1 MAPPSP
7 NDPFYALESQI
18 RECYGRAA
26 YTHGTHINTARD
38 LLRRQSAAK
47 WANIIISALI
57 TGGAIKTVAT
67 PEATWAPVA
76 TMLLSIASLILNA
89 YLKDLDPGGLAQR
102 HRDAAQDVWNIREAY
117 LSLITDIIAQTS
129 AIETFL
135 RRRDEL
141 LSQLH
146 KIYRGAPTTSNRA
159 YAKTQ
164 VDLQQKEA
172 LTFSEQELDNIL
184 PPNLRRSER
193 YSQG

>member
-1 MAPPSP
+1 LAPPSP
-7 NDPFYALESQI
+7 NDPFFALESQI

-38 LLRRQSAAK
+38 LLWRQSVAK

-67 PEATWAPVA
+67 PEATWAPIA
-76 TMLLSIASLILNA
+76 TMVLSILSLILNA

-102 HRDAAQDVWNIREAY
+102 HRDASQDVWNIRERY
-117 LSLITDIIAQTS
+117 LSLITDIIARTS
-129 AIETFL
+129 PIDELL

-141 LSQLH
+141 QSQLH
-146 KIYRGAPTTSNRA
+146 KIYRGSPTTSNRA

-164 VDLQQKEA
+164 DDLKKREA
-172 LTFSEQELDNIL
+172 LTFTEEELDNIL
-184 PPNLRRSER
+184 PPALRRSER
-193 YSQG
+193 RTLP